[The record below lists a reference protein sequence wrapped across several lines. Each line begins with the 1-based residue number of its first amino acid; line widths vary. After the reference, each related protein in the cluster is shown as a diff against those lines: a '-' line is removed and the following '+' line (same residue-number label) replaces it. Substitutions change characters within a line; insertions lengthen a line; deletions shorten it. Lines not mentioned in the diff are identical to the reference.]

1 MSPAKILYKL
11 LRYSGLPWLVR
22 ETLQRDKV
30 TIAMFHDP
38 SPEAAER
45 AFSFLAKRYS
55 IISLEEYLAARKP
68 GSGLV
73 LPKKAM
79 IITLD
84 DGHIRNHSFLPVVQK
99 LGIPVTIFLC
109 AGLIG
114 THRHFWFLF
123 KQHQGEKA
131 QLKTLPNR
139 ERLAHLEKL
148 GFRPDREFVR
158 PQALNAE
165 QVREM
170 KSAIDF
176 QSHTVFHPCLPTCD
190 ETEAWEEISRSKQLL
205 EDAHGLDIRAI
216 AFPNGDYSDRDL
228 ELVKRAG
235 YECALTV
242 DFGFNTLKTD
252 PYKLRRMSIDDTGN
266 IDAVSVK
273 ASGVWT
279 FFMSLTGKQRRSGW
293 TEPKDEN
300 HTRHVHYH
308 LHEQ

>member
-1 MSPAKILYKL
+1 MSPAKLLYKL

-38 SPEAAER
+38 SPEAAEQ
-45 AFSFLAKRYS
+45 AFSWLAKHYN
-55 IISLEEYLAARKP
+55 IISLEAFMEARRK
-68 GSGLV
+68 GSGKS

-84 DGHIRNHSFLPVVQK
+84 DGHIRNYEFMPAVKK

-114 THRHFWFLF
+114 TNRHYWFLF
-123 KQHQGEKA
+123 KQEQGEKE
-131 QLKTLPNR
+131 QLKTLPNALR
-139 ERLAHLEKL
+139 LERLEQM
-148 GFRPDREFVR
+148 GFRPDREFSH
-158 PQALNAE
+158 PQALSRE
-165 QVREM
+165 QLEEM

-176 QSHTVFHPCLPTCD
+176 QSHTVFHPCLPTC
-190 ETEAWEEISRSKQLL
+190 TTREAWEEISRSKQIL
-205 EDAHGLDIRAI
+205 EEEHGLEVRAL
-216 AFPNGDYSDRDL
+216 AFPNGDYSERDI
-228 ELVKRAG
+228 EMIKRAG

-252 PYKLRRMSIDDTGN
+252 AYKLRRMSIDDTGN

-279 FFMSLTGKQRRSGW
+279 FFMTLIGKQRKSGW
-293 TEPKDEN
+293 AEIKEEN
-300 HTRHVHYH
+300 NTRHVHYH